1 VVDDVGTAGAAAV
14 ASSIRRDREQLV
26 AELSDGTVGLAAL
39 VGPAAD
45 PRAGQVKV
53 VRLAEAVPGVGKV
66 LSRRVLEELGVSP
79 GVRWGEL
86 TPTAALAVVRAL
98 EQAATRSSDR
108 PPAGD
113 A

>member
-1 VVDDVGTAGAAAV
+1 VADDPGTAGAARV
-14 ASSIRRDREQLV
+14 ASGIRHDREPLV
-26 AELSDGTVGLAAL
+26 AELADATIGLTAL

-45 PRAGQVKV
+45 RRAGQVKV

-66 LSRRVLEELGVSP
+66 LSRRALEELGVPP

-86 TPTAALAVVRAL
+86 TPATALAVVRAL
-98 EQAATRSSDR
+98 EQVAARSAAR
-108 PPAGD
+108 PPAGG